1 MVKAIS
7 NKSKGDCPV
16 DDASLGRE
24 KSHQPQC
31 LDAMVTT
38 PDAQSGSKVVLGSSM
53 NTYRQC
59 VRGEI
64 VQSRILMP
72 HSGRGGQFEVG
83 VECDSSKKDDNQIV
97 GEKGRLSGPFCVES
111 MSKEGSRKKEDKW
124 LLKPRNSWSC
134 VGKDSEEG
142 SIRTN
147 VGVWGVFDGHGG
159 RQVATYASHALL
171 KYVAEYCACPCEAET
186 VSQEDEVSDGDS
198 YDSYVS
204 PRVLGDGEHGGV
216 EEGEIE
222 EVFKQ
227 EGCMEE
233 WSVQY
238 ELMKRLP
245 TAVQKAFSK
254 CDEMACKQFAH
265 GGTTA
270 TVALVCGWQLLVAN
284 VGDSCA
290 YFDTGSEVLAVSGN
304 HRLEDNADE
313 VKRIEESGG
322 EVEPSSIDGKPA
334 GPIRVWPGGL
344 AMSRTIGDVD
354 AGDLC
359 AARAEVAQ
367 MTIPKDGGRL
377 FIASDGLWDAVHY
390 KTAAHHTRDMTASEA
405 SHKLLSM
412 AIKKD
417 HLKDDVTILVIDF
430 MPSEECRIPPGLHLH
445 RPGAGKKGR
454 GKSVHIEK
462 LASVWHPL
470 DEAKTT
476 KWIEEELQR
485 RVEIIREMRIRE
497 EEEKYIKERQ
507 MEMEE
512 AERRSEE
519 QHSKGSSSLLD
530 ELAGLTL
537 SPEDFRENDE
547 WETVKPSSPIAPKQH
562 QKKKNYAKKNS
573 RQRKK
578 NKEEMEEMKP
588 RKDGEEASKTQ
599 NMVKDKKQKK
609 TVKPQQQRR
618 MRKDKGE
625 QQQET
630 LARGIAPPPPPP
642 PPPQTA
648 GLDNHVKNENSHK
661 KQDFR
666 KKNTK
671 KTTRHTATL
680 KHQETDTVLEG
691 QIDNAERG
699 VPQKKPFKRQFYRK
713 KSSKNVNG
721 HSSAPKAPVGG
732 K

>member
-7 NKSKGDCPV
+7 KKSKGDCHPV
-16 DDASLGRE
+16 DDASLGRG

-31 LDAMVTT
+31 MDGMVTT

-53 NTYRQC
+53 NRYRQC

-72 HSGRGGQFEVG
+72 HSGQGGQFEVG
-83 VECDSSKKDDNQIV
+83 AECDCSNKDDTKTV
-97 GEKGRLSGPFCVES
+97 GERARLSGPVCVES

-124 LLKPRNSWSC
+124 LLKPSNSWSC
-134 VGKDSEEG
+134 VGGDGEEG

-147 VGVWGVFDGHGG
+147 VGAWGVFDGHGG
-159 RQVATYASHALL
+159 RQVATYASHALI
-171 KYVAEYCACPCEAET
+171 KYVAEHCASPSEAEA

-204 PRVLGDGEHGGV
+204 PRVLGGGEHGGV

-245 TAVQKAFSK
+245 RAVQKAFLK
-254 CDEMACKQFAH
+254 CDEMACKQFSH

-430 MPSEECRIPPGLHLH
+430 MPSEECRIPLGLHLH
-445 RPGAGKKGR
+445 RPAPGKKGK
-454 GKSVHIEK
+454 GKPVCIEK

-470 DEAKTT
+470 DDTRNT

-485 RVEIIREMRIRE
+485 RVETIREMRIHE

-512 AERRSEE
+512 EERKRIEE
-519 QHSKGSSSLLD
+519 QHSEGSSSLLD

-537 SPEDFRENDE
+537 SPDDFRENDE
-547 WETVKPSSPIAPKQH
+547 WETVKPTSPTAQKQQ
-562 QKKKNYAKKNS
+562 QKKKNYARKNS

-578 NKEEMEEMKP
+578 SKEKTEEMQLQNN
-588 RKDGEEASKTQ
+588 DDQASKTQ
-599 NMVKDKKQKK
+599 NMGKEKKQKK

-618 MRKDKGE
+618 MQKVKGE
-625 QQQET
+625 QQQEA
-630 LARGIAPPPPPP
+630 LARGGIAPPPP

-648 GLDNHVKNENSHK
+648 GLNTHIKNENSSK
-661 KQDFR
+661 KQDF
-666 KKNTK
+666 KKRNTK
-671 KTTRHTATL
+671 KTIRNTATL
-680 KHQETDTVLEG
+680 KHQESDTVLEG
-691 QIDNAERG
+691 QSTAEGG
-699 VPQKKPFKRQFYRK
+699 VPQKKPFKRPFYRK
-713 KSSKNVNG
+713 KNSKNVNG
-721 HSSAPKAPVGG
+721 HSSAPHAAVGG

>member
-7 NKSKGDCPV
+7 KKSKGDRPV
-16 DDASLGRE
+16 DDTFLGRG
-24 KSHQPQC
+24 KSHQSQPM
-31 LDAMVTT
+31 DGMVTT
-38 PDAQSGSKVVLGSSM
+38 PDAQSGSKVVLASSM
-53 NTYRQC
+53 NAYRQS

-64 VQSRILMP
+64 VQSRVLLP
-72 HSGRGGQFEVG
+72 HSGHTGQFEVG
-83 VECDSSKKDDNQIV
+83 IDCDSSKKDNHTISE
-97 GEKGRLSGPFCVES
+97 GKARLSGPICVES

-134 VGKDSEEG
+134 GDGDG
-142 SIRTN
+142 SVRTN

-171 KYVAEYCACPCEAET
+171 KYVAEYCASPCEGGN
-186 VSQEDEVSDGDS
+186 VSQEEEVSDGDS

-204 PRVLGDGEHGGV
+204 PRVLGGGEHGGV

-222 EVFKQ
+222 EVYTQ

-245 TAVQKAFSK
+245 GAVQKAFLK

-270 TVALVCGWQLLVAN
+270 TVAVVCGWQLLVAN

-304 HRLEDNADE
+304 HRLEDNVDE
-313 VKRIEESGG
+313 VKRIEASGG
-322 EVEPSSIDGKPA
+322 EVEPYSIDGKPA

-359 AARAEVAQ
+359 AARAEISQ

-417 HLKDDVTILVIDF
+417 HLKDDVTILVVDF
-430 MPSEECRIPPGLHLH
+430 LPSEECRVPPGLHLH
-445 RPGAGKKGR
+445 RPAAGKKG
-454 GKSVHIEK
+454 KSVCIEK

-470 DEAKTT
+470 DDIKSIR
-476 KWIEEELQR
+476 WIEEELRR
-485 RVEIIREMRIRE
+485 RVETIRDIRVQE
-497 EEEKYIKERQ
+497 EEEKYLKERRK
-507 MEMEE
+507 EIEE
-512 AERRSEE
+512 EEEKKKLGEE
-519 QHSKGSSSLLD
+519 QQSKGSSSLLD
-530 ELAGLTL
+530 ELASLTL
-537 SPEDFRENDE
+537 YPEDFTGNDE
-547 WETVKPSSPIAPKQH
+547 WETVKPTSPTAQMKQA
-562 QKKKNYAKKNS
+562 KKKHYGKKNP
-573 RQRKK
+573 RQRKM
-578 NKEEMEEMKP
+578 NKQDKGDKETRE
-588 RKDGEEASKTQ
+588 GEDSTSKTQ
-599 NMVKDKKQKK
+599 NMVKKLKNKK
-609 TVKPQQQRR
+609 TVKPQQQENPTHS
-618 MRKDKGE
+618 GV
-625 QQQET
+625 
-630 LARGIAPPPPPP
+630 APPPPPP
-642 PPPQTA
+642 PPPTA
-648 GLDNHVKNENSHK
+648 VLNTQSKNQNTASDQDCK
-661 KQDFR
+661 K
-666 KKNTK
+666 KKSTR

-680 KHQETDTVLEG
+680 KHQESDTVNEG
-691 QIDNAERG
+691 QGNVEG
-699 VPQKKPFKRQFYRK
+699 VAPQKKPFKRSFYRK
-713 KSSKNVNG
+713 KNSKKVKDNP
-721 HSSAPKAPVGG
+721 SAPPVHGTRA
-732 K
+732 